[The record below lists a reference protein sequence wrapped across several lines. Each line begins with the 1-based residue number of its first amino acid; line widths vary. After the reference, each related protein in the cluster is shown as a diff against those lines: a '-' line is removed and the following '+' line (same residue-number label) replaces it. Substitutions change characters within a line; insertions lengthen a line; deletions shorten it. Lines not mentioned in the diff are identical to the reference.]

1 MRPPLEIGTAW
12 AQPGQIV
19 FGELEAV
26 ELPSGGDDSFPIILA
41 QGKHD
46 GPVLWLTASIHGSE
60 YTGIPVIHQL
70 ITPELVGKLRGTI
83 VAVPTLNPAGLR
95 TAQRSGYFHG
105 GQHPKPLVPPPTA
118 RPPRADPR

>member
-1 MRPPLEIGTAW
+1 MGRGGGEKTTSLAQTRPDSLLDYRVPQAVTMRPPLEIGTAC

-46 GPVLWLTASIHGSE
+46 GPVLWLTASIHGAE

-70 ITPELVGKLRGTI
+70 ITPEFVGKLRG
-83 VAVPTLNPAGLR
+83 
-95 TAQRSGYFHG
+95 
-105 GQHPKPLVPPPTA
+105 
-118 RPPRADPR
+118 

>member
-1 MRPPLEIGTAW
+1 MRPPLEIGSAC

-19 FGELEAV
+19 CGELEAV
-26 ELPSGGDDSFPIILA
+26 ELPSGGVDSFPIILA

-83 VAVPTLNPAGLR
+83 LSVPTLNPAALP
-95 TAQRSGYFHG
+95 TAPPPRSHLPRQPPHLLF
-105 GQHPKPLVPPPTA
+105 PPPT
-118 RPPRADPR
+118 P